1 MREIKFRGKDIN
13 GEWVYGH
20 YVVLEESASLATP
33 CIWQYGARRAT
44 PVTLETVS
52 QYTGIKDSN
61 RVEIYEG
68 DILRVTFPEEREPIY
83 DYTEWG
89 WVPDYYIR
97 DGSIQLG
104 AVSFKYGMFEY
115 NELRVLEGGSEGMY
129 NIPLCNIENTEVVG
143 NIYDELEFSKE
154 VL

>member
-20 YVVLEESASLATP
+20 YVVLEESTSLATP

-44 PVTLETVS
+44 PVKPETVG

-61 RVEIYEG
+61 GIEVYEG
-68 DILRVTFPEEREPIY
+68 DILRVTIPEEHEPIY
-83 DYTEWG
+83 DYTG
-89 WVPDYYIR
+89 WITDYDIK

-104 AVSFKYGMFEY
+104 AVSFKHGMFEY
-115 NELRVLEGGSEGMY
+115 DELRVLEGSSEGMY
-129 NIPLCNIENTEVVG
+129 NIPLCIVENTEVVG
-143 NIYDELEFSKE
+143 NIHDELESTKE
-154 VL
+154 EL